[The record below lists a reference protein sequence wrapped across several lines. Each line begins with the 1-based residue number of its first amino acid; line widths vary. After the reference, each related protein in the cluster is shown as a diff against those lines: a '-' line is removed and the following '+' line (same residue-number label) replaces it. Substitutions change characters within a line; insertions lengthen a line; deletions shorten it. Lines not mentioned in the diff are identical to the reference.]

1 MRNVY
6 NFLYLICFLMVKSSG
21 VTKTTK
27 KVVIKKKKFSVD
39 MDCSETEQSEHDISG
54 NLCCWHRWVPTCN
67 TVQMIGSSV
76 NWSLLHLHSFTL
88 GSEVWHEAFVH
99 FTTAYVSCFFLFF
112 FLSVLCAS
120 RAGVALRNSNV
131 EDLWN
136 SSFHGVTIKNTKD
149 AFYNFCIE
157 N

>member
-1 MRNVY
+1 
-6 NFLYLICFLMVKSSG
+6 
-21 VTKTTK
+21 
-27 KVVIKKKKFSVD
+27 

-99 FTTAYVSCFFLFF
+99 FTTAYVSCFFCFF
-112 FLSVLCAS
+112 FYQYCVQVEQVWLWETAMLRICEILHFMGLQLKIQ
-120 RAGVALRNSNV
+120 RTHFTIFALRTNKWSCKTLFAQKQV
-131 EDLWN
+131 LLWIQ
-136 SSFHGVTIKNTKD
+136 IKQIVY
-149 AFYNFCIE
+149 FFLMVI
-157 N
+157 